1 MSDNIYTA
9 LLKVQATP
17 MVAKKKE
24 TAKAG
29 SFNYKYA
36 DLDEVW
42 QSCREALTKN
52 GIVVVQAQQG
62 NALETQL
69 VHPESDTKIVSI
81 TPLINQKGDMQGLGS
96 AITYARRYAVVTMAG
111 VVTDDD
117 DGQAASTPAPQR
129 PVAVSANSVPPEK
142 VQKARD
148 LMNKLGKTGKEGLEF
163 TEMSIG
169 KRIPVTEK
177 DFDGLIE
184 SLEAFDTMVGGE

>member
-29 SFNYKYA
+29 SFSYKYA

-69 VHPESDTKIVSI
+69 VHPESA
-81 TPLINQKGDMQGLGS
+81 LIS
-96 AITYARRYAVVTMAG
+96 
-111 VVTDDD
+111 
-117 DGQAASTPAPQR
+117 
-129 PVAVSANSVPPEK
+129 
-142 VQKARD
+142 
-148 LMNKLGKTGKEGLEF
+148 
-163 TEMSIG
+163 
-169 KRIPVTEK
+169 
-177 DFDGLIE
+177 
-184 SLEAFDTMVGGE
+184 